1 MHLKYLIKVFDELGL
16 PSIVQ
21 DVEINDS
28 QPNLASIASKQW
40 SASMELPSGIGCNG
54 DCPPCPATPG

>member
-28 QPNLASIASKQW
+28 QPNLAGYERCEI
-40 SASMELPSGIGCNG
+40 NY
-54 DCPPCPATPG
+54 